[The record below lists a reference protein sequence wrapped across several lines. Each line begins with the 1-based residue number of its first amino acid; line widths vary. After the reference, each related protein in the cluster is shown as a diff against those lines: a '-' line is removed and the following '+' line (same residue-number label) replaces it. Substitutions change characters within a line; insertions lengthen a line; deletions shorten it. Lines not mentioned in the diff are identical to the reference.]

1 LKAGDGWPLM
11 TLVVAVSG
19 LWKSGRKETEAE
31 QFITPSSSIE
41 DEGQADVE
49 AGRVL

>member
-19 LWKSGRKETEAE
+19 FWKSGRKETEAE
-31 QFITPSSSIE
+31 QFITPSSIE